1 VNFLFLVEARNKN
14 GEWRAAILDNQGT
27 YHTEFTSAKKELD
40 ALKLRFPKAKARIS
54 TFERLKV
61 KEKAAPVPKKRRV
74 HLDVEGR
81 LVCYY

>member
-1 VNFLFLVEARNKN
+1 VNFLFLVEVKDKS

-40 ALKLRFPKAKARIS
+40 ALKLRVPKAKIRIS
-54 TFERLKV
+54 TFERLGV

-74 HLDVEGR
+74 HLDKEGF
-81 LVCYY
+81 LVCHY